1 MTIEK
6 IDYKGWPNSY
16 RLSNGEVDL
25 IATSDV
31 GPRILH
37 YSFKGGQ
44 NLMHVVEAMA
54 GKSGEPTWQSRGG
67 HRLWVG
73 PEAVPLTYGL
83 DNGPVV
89 ASIENGRTI
98 VLDQPVEPLT
108 GVSKQIGI
116 TMSDTGSDVE
126 LVHRIYNHTLFT
138 LEFAAWALTV
148 MAPGGVAITGFPPRG
163 THPDALLPSN
173 PLVMWPY
180 TDFSDPRWKFTKKYL
195 ILRQDPAAV
204 TPQKAGLFN
213 ADTWCAYLLGEDLFM
228 KKYAASAAAV
238 HPDMGCSFEFFTN
251 SDMLELETMGPL
263 TRVQPG
269 GYLEHTER
277 WSLRGGV
284 NIEQWNDPELD
295 SLFGDG

>member
-1 MTIEK
+1 MNIEK
-6 IDYKGWPNSY
+6 IDYKGWPNSFH
-16 RLSNGEVDL
+16 LSNDEVEL

-31 GPRILH
+31 GPRIMH
-37 YSFKGGQ
+37 YGFKGGR
-44 NLMHVVEAMA
+44 NLMKVVEAMA

-73 PEAVPLTYGL
+73 PEAVPLTYAL

-89 ASIENGRTI
+89 ASIENGTTL

-108 GVSKQIGI
+108 GVSKQIRI
-116 TMSDTGSDVE
+116 TLNATNSDVE
-126 LVHRIYNHTLFT
+126 LVHRIYNHTLFK

-148 MAPGGVAITGFPPRG
+148 MAPGGTAITGFPPRG
-163 THPDALLPSN
+163 EHPEALLPSN

-180 TDFSDPRWKFTKKYL
+180 TDFSDPRWKFTTKYL
-195 ILRQDPAAV
+195 ILKQDPAAAS
-204 TPQKAGLFN
+204 PQKAGLFN
-213 ADTWCAYLLGEDLFM
+213 ADTWGAYLLGEDLFV
-228 KKYAASAAAV
+228 KKYVANPAAP

-251 SDMLELETMGPL
+251 SEMLELETMGPL
-263 TRVQPG
+263 TRVEPG

-284 NIEQWNDPELD
+284 KIEEWSDAELD
-295 SLFGDG
+295 AMSFT

>member
-1 MTIEK
+1 MIIEK
-6 IDYKGWPNSY
+6 IDYKGWPNSFH
-16 RLSNGEVDL
+16 LSNGDVDL

-31 GPRILH
+31 GPRIMH
-37 YSFKGGQ
+37 YGFKGGQ
-44 NLMHVVEAMA
+44 NLLKVVDAMA

-73 PEAVPLTYGL
+73 PEAVPLSYAL

-89 ASIENGRTI
+89 ASIENESTL

-108 GVSKQIGI
+108 GVSKQIRI
-116 TMSDTGSDVE
+116 TLSDAGSDVE
-126 LVHRIYNHTLFT
+126 LVHRIYNHTLFR

-148 MAPGGVAITGFPPRG
+148 MAPGGTAITGFPPRVH
-163 THPDALLPSN
+163 HPEGLLPSN

-195 ILRQDPAAV
+195 ILKQDRGASS
-204 TPQKAGLFN
+204 PQKAGLFN
-213 ADTWCAYLLGEDLFM
+213 AKTWGAYLLGEYLFV
-228 KKYAASAAAV
+228 KKYAANATAK

-263 TRVQPG
+263 TRVEPG
-269 GYLEHTER
+269 GYLEHTEH

-284 NIEQWNDPELD
+284 KLEQWNDAELD
-295 SLFGDG
+295 NLFANG